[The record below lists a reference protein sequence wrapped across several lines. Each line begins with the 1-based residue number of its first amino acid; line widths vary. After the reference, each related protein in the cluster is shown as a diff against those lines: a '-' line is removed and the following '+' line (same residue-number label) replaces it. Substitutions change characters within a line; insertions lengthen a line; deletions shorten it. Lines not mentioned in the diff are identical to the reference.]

1 MRSGLLVFGIVL
13 LVAGGLLFMLGYS
26 GVQEYQ
32 TTLGQIG
39 RAFSHS
45 AQQEYQMYTLMETG
59 GGIVALIGFVLS
71 IAGAVAGKKE

>member
-1 MRSGLLVFGIVL
+1 MAHSKIT
-13 LVAGGLLFMLGYS
+13 ACEKQINKQMMMGYS

-45 AQQEYQMYTLMETG
+45 AQQEYQMYMLMETG
-59 GGIVALIGFVLS
+59 GGIIALVGFVLS
-71 IAGAVAGKKE
+71 IAGAVTGKKA

>member
-1 MRSGLLVFGIVL
+1 MRSGLLAFGLVL
-13 LVAGGLLFMLGYS
+13 LVAGGLLFMVGYN

-39 RAFSHS
+39 RAFSHG
-45 AQQEYQMYTLMETG
+45 AQQEYQMFLLLETG

-71 IAGAVAGKKE
+71 IAGAVAGKKA